1 MIASLTSTASSIGQL
16 IAVLLI
22 FVFVLVLTA
31 WVTKWIANYQKDKS
45 LGDNVEII
53 ETKRIATNKVIEIVR
68 IGDRYF
74 ALALGKDEAN
84 LISELDK
91 DSLSFNEGTKTSFSF
106 KEFLEKARDNGEDI
120 NK

>member
-1 MIASLTSTASSIGQL
+1 MKASLMSTASSIGQL

-22 FVFVLVLTA
+22 FVFVLAITA
-31 WVTKWIANYQKDKS
+31 WVTKWIATYQKDKS
-45 LGDNVEII
+45 LGENVELL
-53 ETKRIATNKVIEIVR
+53 ETKRIASNKLIEIVR

-74 ALALGKDEAN
+74 ALALGKDEVN

-91 DSLSFNEGTKTSFSF
+91 DSLSFDVGQKPSFSF
-106 KEFLEKARDNGEDI
+106 KEFLEKAKDNGEEI